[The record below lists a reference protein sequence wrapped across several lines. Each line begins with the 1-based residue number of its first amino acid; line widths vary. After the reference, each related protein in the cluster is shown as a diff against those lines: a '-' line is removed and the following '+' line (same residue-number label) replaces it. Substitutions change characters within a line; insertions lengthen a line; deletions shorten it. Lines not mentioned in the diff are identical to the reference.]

1 MKEEPRPAGA
11 SLRRRLFVVGLGF
24 LLLVML
30 MTSFFGKKGVMDL
43 RRARRELT
51 ALKIEAERLQGE
63 RERLRQEIADLERDP
78 RAVELE
84 ARDKLGLVR
93 PDEKVVVT
101 KRKAD

>member
-1 MKEEPRPAGA
+1 MREEPRPAGP
-11 SLRRRLFVVGLGF
+11 SLRRRLFKVLFGF

-43 RRARRELT
+43 RQARRELA
-51 ALKIEAERLQGE
+51 ALKLEAERLQGE
-63 RERLRQEIADLERDP
+63 RARLRKEIAELERDP

-101 KRKAD
+101 KRKVN

>member
-1 MKEEPRPAGA
+1 MRETPPPAGA
-11 SLRRRLFVVGLGF
+11 SLRRRLFIVGLGF

-30 MTSFFGKKGVMDL
+30 TTSFFGKKGVMDL
-43 RRARRELT
+43 RRARHELA
-51 ALKIEAERLQGE
+51 ALKLEAERLQGE
-63 RERLRQEIADLERDP
+63 RERLRKEIAELERDP

-101 KRKAD
+101 KGKDN

>member
-1 MKEEPRPAGA
+1 VREEPRPAGA
-11 SLRRRLFVVGLGF
+11 SLRRRLFKVLLGF

-30 MTSFFGKKGVMDL
+30 TTSFFGKKGVMDL
-43 RRARRELT
+43 RQARRELA
-51 ALKIEAERLQGE
+51 ALKLEAERLQGE
-63 RERLRQEIADLERDP
+63 LVRLRKEIAELERDP

-101 KRKAD
+101 KGKVN